1 MQVPIPVAVARPQA
15 PAESYNSSRMSLNQ
29 AAEAAAQYPLPPS
42 PVAAAPSSSGRRRDA
57 LLPPGDIPGGNS
69 GAQTGYPPREQN
81 FFEKLFG
88 G

>member
-1 MQVPIPVAVARPQA
+1 
-15 PAESYNSSRMSLNQ
+15 MSLNQ

-42 PVAAAPSSSGRRRDA
+42 ATSAAQSSTARRRDA
-57 LLPPGDIPGGNS
+57 LLPPGDIPGGS
-69 GAQTGYPPREQN
+69 GDAQAGYPPREQN